1 MPEETVFTAPR
12 RRARAEE
19 TRRFGERLTPPPAP
33 RREPVF
39 SPLDEEAALR
49 EAPPLGEAP
58 HPGEAPPLGEAPLP
72 AAEDEDAPIVVRRED
87 GPKDGAQ

>member
-12 RRARAEE
+12 RRVRAEE
-19 TRRFGERLTPPPAP
+19 TRRFGETLTPPPAP

-39 SPLDEEAALR
+39 SPLDEETALR
-49 EAPPLGEAP
+49 EAKPMGEAQPLGEAQP
-58 HPGEAPPLGEAPLP
+58 P

>member
-19 TRRFGERLTPPPAP
+19 TRRFGETLTPPPAP

-39 SPLDEEAALR
+39 SPLDEETALR
-49 EAPPLGEAP
+49 EAQSLGEAP
-58 HPGEAPPLGEAPLP
+58 PPEETG
-72 AAEDEDAPIVVRRED
+72 DEDAPIVVRRED
-87 GPKDGAQ
+87 GPKDGAP